1 MFFIE
6 LKKQS
11 SGILCLLFCFRKS
24 PGGVFLRLVKEIAT
38 EEQSEAIF
46 KDEKER
52 HSRRKKCARQKR
64 LKERKQNS
72 MDFSREY
79 IKEELKDKNKQVI

>member
-1 MFFIE
+1 MFFIK
-6 LKKQS
+6 LRKQNS
-11 SGILCLLFCFRKS
+11 DIMCLLFWFRKS

-52 HSRRKKCARQKR
+52 HSRRKKCVRQKR

-72 MDFSREY
+72 MDFSKEC
-79 IKEELKDKNKQVI
+79 IKEEVEDKNKQVI

>member
-6 LKKQS
+6 LWKQNND
-11 SGILCLLFCFRKS
+11 ILCLLFWFRKS

-38 EEQSEAIF
+38 EKQSEAIF

-64 LKERKQNS
+64 LKERIQNS
-72 MDFSREY
+72 MDISKED
-79 IKEELKDKNKQVI
+79 IKEEPEDKNKQVI